1 MNNDMNSILQIAYK
15 ALDDKFGEDIKVI
28 DLRGLS
34 SLADYFI
41 ITNGNAES
49 QVKAIADEVSD
60 KLAEAGLRMKSSEG
74 YGRGNWILLDYGDI
88 IVHVFDKANREF
100 YNLERVWGDA
110 PLVPLETLSST
121 EVK

>member
-28 DLRGLS
+28 DLRGVS
-34 SLADYFI
+34 TLADYFI
-41 ITNGNAES
+41 ITNGNADS

-60 KLAEAGLRMKSSEG
+60 KLAEAGLRMRSSEG
-74 YGRGNWILLDYGDI
+74 YTGGNWILLDYGDV
-88 IVHVFDKANREF
+88 IVHVFDKASREF
-100 YNLERVWGDA
+100 YNLERIWGDA
-110 PLVPLETLSST
+110 PVVPYEVLSNS